1 MKKNILSDFFVKKP
15 EFFTLLIIT
24 VYFAIISSINS
35 DFFSVDTMI
44 RILFNGIM
52 LFFITIGI
60 SSVIITK
67 NIDVSVGSLMGL
79 SATIGGT
86 VLNQTNNTT
95 LAILAALGVGILGGL
110 FNGIGVAYLGV
121 TAIIM
126 TLGTMAIFRGLLI
139 MFTGGAWIQNVPDFF
154 TNFSRLK
161 FLGLNLSIWIFFV
174 VLVGLWYFFSKT
186 KIGRYFYAVGNN
198 KEGAK
203 LQGISVKPIIVFSFV
218 ISGLMAGL
226 AAIFYISQIGA
237 VPNQAG
243 NGMETQAIAA
253 AVIGGISLT
262 GGKGNVIGAFLGAVL
277 LQTINYSLVYL
288 KVPGYWNNAI
298 SGFLLLFIIVFST
311 LLQKY
316 IKKER
321 ERAKDRKIREDYF
334 KSIQKTQKDSE
345 KEEVLGGE
353 AN

>member
-1 MKKNILSDFFVKKP
+1 
-15 EFFTLLIIT
+15 
-24 VYFAIISSINS
+24 
-35 DFFSVDTMI
+35 
-44 RILFNGIM
+44 M

-60 SSVIITK
+60 SAVIITK

-79 SATIGGT
+79 SATVGGT
-86 VLNQTNNTT
+86 VLNQTNNAT
-95 LAILAALGVGILGGL
+95 LAVISAIVVGVLGGI

-139 MFTGGAWIQNVPDFF
+139 IFTGGAWIQNVPEFF
-154 TNFSRLK
+154 TNFSRMK
-161 FLGLNLSIWIFFV
+161 FLGLDLSIYIFFI
-174 VLVGLWYFFSKT
+174 VLIALWWFFAKT

-198 KEGAK
+198 IEGAK
-203 LQGISVKPIIVFSFV
+203 LQGISVKPTVVFSFA
-218 ISGLMAGL
+218 ISGLMAGI
-226 AAIFYISQIGA
+226 AAVFYISQIGA

-243 NGMETQAIAA
+243 NGLETQAIAA

-316 IKKER
+316 IKRER
-321 ERAKDRKIREDYF
+321 EKAKDKKIREEYF
-334 KSIQKTQKDSE
+334 ESIKASQENGKKD
-345 KEEVLGGE
+345 EVLGGE
-353 AN
+353 VH